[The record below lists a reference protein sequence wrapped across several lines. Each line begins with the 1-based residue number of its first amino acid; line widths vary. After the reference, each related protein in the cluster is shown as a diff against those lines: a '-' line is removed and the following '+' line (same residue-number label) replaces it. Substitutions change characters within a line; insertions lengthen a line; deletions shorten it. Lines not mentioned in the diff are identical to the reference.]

1 MHNALRLEKLAGL
14 SLVLALHA
22 GLLYV
27 AWSYQ
32 LIPQPKEAVT
42 LFVNLINPPPKKE
55 EPLPEPPKPIPHTKV
70 VLVKPKPVER
80 PKPAPM
86 LVAQTPVISE
96 AEFVAPISEL
106 APVPEPVPESSPTA
120 HESASIHAESPKS
133 AAPVMMS
140 SELSLVC
147 PHRTTP
153 DYPAVS
159 RRMGESGR
167 VVLRVELDE
176 TGRITVVKVKE
187 SSGHK
192 RLDEAGLTTVKTWQC
207 NAATRGGV
215 AMRTVALQPFDFI
228 LN

>member
-22 GLLYV
+22 GLLYG

-32 LIPQPKEAVT
+32 LIQPSKEAVT

-55 EPLPEPPKPIPHTKV
+55 EPLPEPPKPIPHKKV
-70 VLVKPKPVER
+70 VLDKPKPVER
-80 PKPAPM
+80 PKPVPM
-86 LVAQTPVISE
+86 LVAQTPVIAE

-106 APVPEPVPESSPTA
+106 APVPEPVSPTV
-120 HESASIHAESPKS
+120 HESASIQAESPKP

-159 RRMGESGR
+159 RRMGEYGR

-192 RLDEAGLTTVKTWQC
+192 RLDEAGLATVKTWQC
-207 NAATRGGV
+207 NAAMRGGV
-215 AMRTVALQPFDFI
+215 AMRAVALQPFDFI

>member
-22 GLLYV
+22 CLLYG
-27 AWSYQ
+27 AWSSQ
-32 LIPQPKEAVT
+32 LIPPPKEAVT

-55 EPLPEPPKPIPHTKV
+55 KPLPEPPKPAPHKKV
-70 VLVKPKPVER
+70 VLDKPRPIER
-80 PKPAPM
+80 PKPVPM

-96 AEFVAPISEL
+96 AEFAAPI
-106 APVPEPVPESSPTA
+106 PEPVPVLEPTPATLESAPVQNESSKP
-120 HESASIHAESPKS
+120 ASPL
-133 AAPVMMS
+133 MMS

-176 TGRITVVKVKE
+176 AGQITTIKIKE
-187 SSGHK
+187 SSGYK
-192 RLDEAGLTTVKTWQC
+192 RLDEAGLATVKTWQC
-207 NAATRGGV
+207 HAAMRGGEAV
-215 AMRTVALQPFDFI
+215 RAVALQPFDFV

>member
-22 GLLYV
+22 GLLYG
-27 AWSYQ
+27 AWSSQ
-32 LIPQPKEAVT
+32 LIPPPKEAVT
-42 LFVNLINPPPKKE
+42 LFVSLINPPPKKE
-55 EPLPEPPKPIPHTKV
+55 EPLPEPPKPIPHKKV
-70 VLVKPKPVER
+70 VLDKSKPVEQPKPV
-80 PKPAPM
+80 PM
-86 LVAQTPVISE
+86 LVVQTPVISE
-96 AEFVAPISEL
+96 AEFTAPI
-106 APVPEPVPESSPTA
+106 AEPVPESPPTA
-120 HESASIHAESPKS
+120 HESASIQAEPPKP
-133 AAPVMMS
+133 AAPVMMP

-176 TGRITVVKVKE
+176 AGHIAVVRVKE

-192 RLDEAGLTTVKTWQC
+192 RLDEAGLATVKTWQC
-207 NAATRGGV
+207 HAAMRGGEAV
-215 AMRTVALQPFDFI
+215 RAVALQPFDFV

>member
-1 MHNALRLEKLAGL
+1 MRYLMNKPEKLSGL
-14 SLVLALHA
+14 IFVALVHA
-22 GLLYV
+22 ALLY
-27 AWSYQ
+27 ATWSYQ
-32 LIPQPKEAVT
+32 SVAVPKEETT

-55 EPLPEPPKPIPHTKV
+55 EPLPEPPKPTSPKKV
-70 VLVKPKPVER
+70 VLDKPKPVER
-80 PKPAPM
+80 PRPVPM
-86 LVAQTPVISE
+86 LVAETPVISE
-96 AEFVAPISEL
+96 AEFAAPI
-106 APVPEPVPESSPTA
+106 PEPVPESPPTA
-120 HESASIHAESPKS
+120 NESTSIQAESPKP
-133 AAPVMMS
+133 AVPMMMS

-159 RRMGESGR
+159 RRMGEYGR

-192 RLDEAGLTTVKTWQC
+192 RLDEAGLATVKTWQC
-207 NAATRGGV
+207 HAAMRGGEAV
-215 AMRTVALQPFDFI
+215 RAVALQPFDFV